1 MKKLFS
7 LVLLSNVL
15 LTTACTEENKTV
27 SVNGTTASKTKI
39 YPKIKY
45 DSPIIVNKTDMLIY
59 PLRLNGDDEESYKR
73 QASTNHWNL
82 VFHNTTSGQNE
93 LLTKEK
99 IIINSFSIGQAE
111 KASNHPLTLSD
122 QFIYYNITDSD
133 YDGDKKL
140 TPKDPGKL
148 YISNLEGKSFTRI
161 SPNNYELSSW
171 TIDEKHDLI
180 LMNLTRDS
188 NGDKEFNG
196 EDEVEYFVYNLKTK
210 TLKEVFDQKFK
221 DEVKNLAKK
230 VL

>member
-1 MKKLFS
+1 MKKLIS
-7 LVLLSNVL
+7 LGLLSSAL
-15 LTTACTEENKTV
+15 LTLACTEESKTV
-27 SVNGTTASKTKI
+27 SVNETSTTKTKV

-45 DSPIIVNKTDMLIY
+45 DSPIIVDKTDMLIY
-59 PLRLNGDDEESYKR
+59 PLRLNSDDEESYKR
-73 QASTNHWNL
+73 EANTAHWNL
-82 VFHNTTSGQNE
+82 VFYNTISGQNE

-111 KASNHPLTLSD
+111 KASNHPATLSD

-140 TPKDPGKL
+140 TSKDPSKL

-171 TIDEKHDLI
+171 KIDDKHDLI
-180 LMNLTRDS
+180 LMNLTKDS
-188 NGDKEFNG
+188 NGDKEFND
-196 EDEVEYFVYNLKTK
+196 EDEVEYFVYSLKTK
-210 TLKEVFDQKFK
+210 TLKGVFDQKFK